1 VTVVRSSNVLQ
12 ALSEA
17 SVVCDTPEETEAFV
31 KRWLAA
37 RQHRGAHVPEI
48 TVTRKPSPPVTAP
61 RLDSAPEPFL
71 PLVVAADRLGLKVG
85 TLRQRCRRDA
95 VRSYRVRGTGVVV
108 PLSEVERLLAG

>member
-37 RQHRGAHVPEI
+37 RQHRAEHVPI
-48 TVTRKPSPPVTAP
+48 VVTRKEARPVKAE
-61 RLDSAPEPFL
+61 RLDFAPEPFIS
-71 PLVVAADRLGLKVG
+71 LVEAAARLGVKVG
-85 TLRQRCRRDA
+85 TLRQRCARDA

-108 PLSEVERLLAG
+108 PLSEVERLAG